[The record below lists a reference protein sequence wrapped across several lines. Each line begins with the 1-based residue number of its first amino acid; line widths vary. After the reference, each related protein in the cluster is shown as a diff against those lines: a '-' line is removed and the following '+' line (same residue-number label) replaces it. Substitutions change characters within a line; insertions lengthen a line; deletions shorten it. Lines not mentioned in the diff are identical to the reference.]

1 MITEAP
7 WKSDTFEYQT
17 GGWRDQLHFYNGQAI
32 TYDAMGNPLQYLG
45 MQMEWEKGHQL
56 KHITGAGLDMYC
68 MYNDSGKR
76 SERRSMALRQT
87 FIWMVRP
94 F

>member
-17 GGWRDQLHFYNGQAI
+17 GGWRDQLRFYNGQGI

-45 MQMEWEKGHQL
+45 MQMEWEKD
-56 KHITGAGLDMYC
+56 I
-68 MYNDSGKR
+68 S
-76 SERRSMALRQT
+76 
-87 FIWMVRP
+87 
-94 F
+94 